1 MDGFNVLHS
10 GVLQGRDRG
19 NWWTA
24 PMRARLLAR
33 AERFDDPAAEVW
45 LVFDGPRAGEPEE
58 RAVGDDARSASRV
71 RQVFAPSADA
81 WLVARVKATAEPA
94 AIAVVT
100 ADRQVAGRVRHRG
113 ARVVS
118 PREFLSRCLP

>member
-1 MDGFNVLHS
+1 
-10 GVLQGRDRG
+10 
-19 NWWTA
+19 
-24 PMRARLLAR
+24 MRARLVAR
-33 AERFDDPAAEVW
+33 VERFDDPAAEVW
-45 LVFDGPRAGEPEE
+45 LVFDGPRAGEPEAS
-58 RAVGDDARSASRV
+58 AVGDDARSASRV

-81 WLVARVKATAEPA
+81 WLVARVKAAAEPA

-113 ARVVS
+113 ASVVA